1 MAVVRF
7 GDVVKEVKNKVDR
20 NNNPYEYYIAGDHM
34 DSEDLHLHRKG
45 SFATND
51 VGPAFIREF
60 LPGQILYGSRRTY
73 LKKVAVADF
82 SGVTANTTFVLE
94 TKNEEVL
101 RQRLIPFIMLS
112 EAFTEWSISKSKG
125 STNPYVLFSD
135 LAGFEFELPSIEEQ
149 DKLVDLLWSMDAAV
163 VSYKE
168 AIAKTDELVKSQFI
182 ELFGDPGN
190 NPKGWTE
197 STLKDICLGKLS
209 YGSGAAATDYDGET
223 RYIRIT
229 DITDEGELN
238 DDVKSPSTIDEKY
251 LLKDGDILFARS
263 GATVGKVLRYKEQYG
278 RSIYAGFL
286 IRLVPNT
293 EKVIPDYVFGFT
305 RTPFYE
311 EFVRRTQRAVGQPN
325 INAQEYGNLKICI
338 PPMELQNQFAEF
350 LKQSDKSKF
359 ALKDTMKSVEA
370 MMTKIVTN
378 SFKIDREEG

>member
-1 MAVVRF
+1 MAKVKL
-7 GDVVKEVKNKVDR
+7 GDVAKEYKATIKDNTGLPIVGLEHLT
-20 NNNPYEYYIAGDHM
+20 PGEIALTSWD
-34 DSEDLHLHRKG
+34 EDIEKSFSKG
-45 SFATND
+45 
-51 VGPAFIREF
+51 FIKGTMLF
-60 LPGQILYGSRRTY
+60 GRRRAY
-73 LKKVAVADF
+73 LKKAAVAPFDGVC
-82 SGVTANTTFVLE
+82 SGDIIVIQAIPEKIDPEL
-94 TKNEEVL
+94 L
-101 RQRLIPFIMLS
+101 PFIIQNDLLFDFAMSRSAGGLS
-112 EAFTEWSISKSKG
+112 PRVKWK
-125 STNPYVLFSD
+125 D
-135 LAGFEFELPSIEEQ
+135 LKEYEFELPER
-149 DKLVDLLWSMDAAV
+149 DAQGALTEILKAA
-163 VSYKE
+163 YQTKC
-168 AIAKTDELVKSQFI
+168 AYNKQLIATDELVKSQFI

-286 IRLVPNT
+286 IRLIPNT

-338 PPMELQNQFAEF
+338 PPMELQNQFSEF

-359 ALKDTMKSVEA
+359 ALQNAIASIDDLIKSLIQNGLNSEDTQ
-370 MMTKIVTN
+370 
-378 SFKIDREEG
+378 

>member
-1 MAVVRF
+1 MAVVKF
-7 GDVVKEVKNKVDR
+7 GDVVREVKSKIDR

-45 SFATND
+45 SFATDD

-101 RQRLIPFIMLS
+101 RQKLIPFIMLS
-112 EAFTEWSISKSKG
+112 DAFTEWSISKSKG

-149 DKLVDLLWSMDAAV
+149 DKLVDLLWSMDDAI

-182 ELFGDPGN
+182 EMFYDKGYPVKSIGDVVDRKIARVAKVFSKTDEIQYLDISSIDNASKTVTGLTTYTLVDAPSRAQYVLAKDDIVYSTVRPN
-190 NPKGWTE
+190 LQNIAKNPYEEENVVGSTGFCVLRCTGVSTGYMWGVVN
-197 STLKDICLGKLS
+197 STLFTDTMINKA
-209 YGSGAAATDYDGET
+209 SGANYPAVTD
-223 RYIRIT
+223 
-229 DITDEGELN
+229 
-238 DDVKSPSTIDEKY
+238 
-251 LLKDGDILFARS
+251 
-263 GATVGKVLRYKEQYG
+263 KVVLAYE
-278 RSIYAGFL
+278 
-286 IRLVPNT
+286 
-293 EKVIPDYVFGFT
+293 IP
-305 RTPFYE
+305 
-311 EFVRRTQRAVGQPN
+311 
-325 INAQEYGNLKICI
+325 I
-338 PPMELQNQFAEF
+338 PPEDQQLAYEH
-350 LKQSDKSKF
+350 LVRQSDKSKF

-370 MMTKIVTN
+370 MMNKIVTN
-378 SFKIDREEG
+378 SFKVDREEG